1 MPYVRKKVGVTMKV
15 LINNELY
22 EMNRKQ
28 LRGVLKAASSLIP
41 FGIYA
46 VQKDDV
52 CELRKDKFDNADG
65 LKKAV
70 LAYKE
75 KGFKVY
81 YNEQGG
87 RQS

>member
-1 MPYVRKKVGVTMKV
+1 MKV

-28 LRGVLKAASSLIP
+28 LRGVLKAASSLMP

-52 CELRKDKFDNADG
+52 CELRKDKFDNAEE

-70 LAYKE
+70 VAYKE

-81 YNEQGG
+81 YNEQVG

>member
-1 MPYVRKKVGVTMKV
+1 MNVIIGET
-15 LINNELY
+15 LY
-22 EMNRKQ
+22 GMNRKQ

-46 VQKDDV
+46 VQKDNV
-52 CELRKDKFDNADG
+52 CELRKDEFENAEE

-70 LAYKE
+70 EAYKE

-87 RQS
+87 ARL

>member
-1 MPYVRKKVGVTMKV
+1 MKV

-28 LRGVLKAASSLIP
+28 LRGVLEAASNLIP

-52 CELRKDKFDNADG
+52 CELRKDEFENAEE

-70 LAYKE
+70 VAYKE

-87 RQS
+87 ARL

>member
-1 MPYVRKKVGVTMKV
+1 MKGIIGKSV
-15 LINNELY
+15 Y

-28 LRGVLKAASSLIP
+28 LRGVLEAASSLIP

-52 CELRKDKFDNADG
+52 CELRKDEFDNAEE

-70 LAYKE
+70 GAYKE
-75 KGFKVY
+75 NGFKAY
-81 YNEQGG
+81 YNVQGG
-87 RQS
+87 TRL

>member
-1 MPYVRKKVGVTMKV
+1 MKV
-15 LINNELY
+15 IIGKAVY
-22 EMNRKQ
+22 GMNRKQ
-28 LRGVLKAASSLIP
+28 LRGVLKIASGLIP

-46 VQKDDV
+46 VQKSDV

>member
-1 MPYVRKKVGVTMKV
+1 MKV
-15 LINNELY
+15 IIGKAVY
-22 EMNRKQ
+22 EMNRNQ
-28 LRGVLKAASSLIP
+28 LCGVLKAASSLIP

-52 CELRKDKFDNADG
+52 CELRKDKFDNADE
-65 LKKAV
+65 LKNAV
-70 LAYKE
+70 GTYKE

-87 RQS
+87 ARL

>member
-1 MPYVRKKVGVTMKV
+1 MRQITKVIIGKSV
-15 LINNELY
+15 Y

-28 LRGVLKAASSLIP
+28 LRGVLEAASSLIP

-46 VQKDDV
+46 VQKDDM
-52 CELRKDKFDNADG
+52 CELRKDKFDNAEE

-70 LAYKE
+70 GAYKE

-81 YNEQGG
+81 YNEQGVA
-87 RQS
+87 RL

>member
-1 MPYVRKKVGVTMKV
+1 MKV
-15 LINNELY
+15 IIGKAVY
-22 EMNRKQ
+22 GMNRKQ
-28 LRGVLKAASSLIP
+28 LRGVLKAASSLIQ

-46 VQKDDV
+46 VQKDNV
-52 CELRKDKFDNADG
+52 CELRKDEFENAEE

-70 LAYKE
+70 GAYKE

-87 RQS
+87 ARL

>member
-1 MPYVRKKVGVTMKV
+1 MKV
-15 LINNELY
+15 IIGKAVY

-28 LRGVLKAASSLIP
+28 LRGVLEAASSLIP

-46 VQKDDV
+46 VQKDNV

-70 LAYKE
+70 WAYKE

-81 YNEQGG
+81 YNEQGWA
-87 RQS
+87 RL

>member
-1 MPYVRKKVGVTMKV
+1 MNVIIGET
-15 LINNELY
+15 LY
-22 EMNRKQ
+22 GMNRKQ

-46 VQKDDV
+46 VQKDNV
-52 CELRKDKFDNADG
+52 CELRKDEFDNAEE

-70 LAYKE
+70 GAYKE

-87 RQS
+87 ARL

>member
-1 MPYVRKKVGVTMKV
+1 MKV
-15 LINNELY
+15 IIGKAVY
-22 EMNRKQ
+22 GMNRKQ
-28 LRGVLKAASSLIP
+28 LRGVLKIASGLIP

-52 CELRKDKFDNADG
+52 CELRKDKFDNAEE

-70 LAYKE
+70 VAYKE

-81 YNEQGG
+81 YNEQVG

>member
-1 MPYVRKKVGVTMKV
+1 MKV
-15 LINNELY
+15 IIGKAVY
-22 EMNRKQ
+22 GMNRKQ

-46 VQKDDV
+46 VQKDNV
-52 CELRKDKFDNADG
+52 CELRKDEFENAEE

-70 LAYKE
+70 VAYKE

>member
-1 MPYVRKKVGVTMKV
+1 MNVIIGET
-15 LINNELY
+15 LY
-22 EMNRKQ
+22 GMNRKQ

-52 CELRKDKFDNADG
+52 CELRKDEFENAEE

-70 LAYKE
+70 GAYKE

-81 YNEQGG
+81 YNEQGVA
-87 RQS
+87 RL

>member
-1 MPYVRKKVGVTMKV
+1 MKV
-15 LINNELY
+15 IIGKAVY

-52 CELRKDKFDNADG
+52 CELRKDEFDNAEE

-70 LAYKE
+70 VAYKE

-81 YNEQGG
+81 YNEQVG

>member
-1 MPYVRKKVGVTMKV
+1 MNVIIEET
-15 LINNELY
+15 LY
-22 EMNRKQ
+22 GMNRKQ

-52 CELRKDKFDNADG
+52 CELRKDEFENAEE

-70 LAYKE
+70 VAYKE

>member
-1 MPYVRKKVGVTMKV
+1 MNVIIGET
-15 LINNELY
+15 LY
-22 EMNRKQ
+22 GMNRKQ
-28 LRGVLKAASSLIP
+28 LRGVLKSASSLIP

-52 CELRKDKFDNADG
+52 CELHKDEFDNAEE

-70 LAYKE
+70 GAYKE

-81 YNEQGG
+81 YNEQGVA
-87 RQS
+87 RL

>member
-1 MPYVRKKVGVTMKV
+1 MKV
-15 LINNELY
+15 IIGKSVY

-28 LRGVLKAASSLIP
+28 LRGVLEAASSLIQ

-52 CELRKDKFDNADG
+52 CELRKDKFDNAEE

-70 LAYKE
+70 VAYKE

-87 RQS
+87 ARL

>member
-1 MPYVRKKVGVTMKV
+1 MKV

-28 LRGVLKAASSLIP
+28 LRGVLKIASGLIP

-46 VQKDDV
+46 VQKGDV
-52 CELRKDKFDNADG
+52 CELRNDEFDNAEE

-70 LAYKE
+70 VAYKE

-81 YNEQGG
+81 YNEQVG

>member
-1 MPYVRKKVGVTMKV
+1 MNVIIEKNVYG
-15 LINNELY
+15 
-22 EMNRKQ
+22 MNRKQ
-28 LRGVLKAASSLIP
+28 LRGVLKAASSLMP
-41 FGIYA
+41 VGIYA

-52 CELRKDKFDNADG
+52 CELRKDKFDNAEE

-70 LAYKE
+70 VAYKE

>member
-1 MPYVRKKVGVTMKV
+1 MKV
-15 LINNELY
+15 IIGRSVY
-22 EMNRKQ
+22 KMNRKQ
-28 LRGVLKAASSLIP
+28 LRGVLEAASSLIP

-52 CELRKDKFDNADG
+52 CELRKDKFDNAEE

-70 LAYKE
+70 GAYKE

-87 RQS
+87 ERL

>member
-1 MPYVRKKVGVTMKV
+1 MKV
-15 LINNELY
+15 IIGKAVY

-28 LRGVLKAASSLIP
+28 LRGVLKAASSLMP

-52 CELRKDKFDNADG
+52 CELRKDKFDNAEE

-70 LAYKE
+70 VAYKE

-87 RQS
+87 ARL

>member
-1 MPYVRKKVGVTMKV
+1 MKV

-52 CELRKDKFDNADG
+52 CELRKDEFDNAEE

-70 LAYKE
+70 VAYKE

-87 RQS
+87 SQS

>member
-1 MPYVRKKVGVTMKV
+1 MKV

-28 LRGVLKAASSLIP
+28 LRGVLKVASSLMP

-46 VQKDDV
+46 VRKGDV
-52 CELRKDKFDNADG
+52 CELRKDKFDNAEE

-70 LAYKE
+70 GAYKE

>member
-1 MPYVRKKVGVTMKV
+1 MTMKV

-28 LRGVLKAASSLIP
+28 LRGVLKAASSLMP

-52 CELRKDKFDNADG
+52 CELRKDKFDNAEG

-70 LAYKE
+70 VAYKE

-81 YNEQGG
+81 YNEQGW

>member
-1 MPYVRKKVGVTMKV
+1 MKV
-15 LINNELY
+15 IIGRSVY
-22 EMNRKQ
+22 KMNRKQ
-28 LRGVLKAASSLIP
+28 LRGVLEAASSLIP

-46 VQKDDV
+46 VQKDDM
-52 CELRKDKFDNADG
+52 CELRKDKFDNAEE

-70 LAYKE
+70 VAYKE

-87 RQS
+87 ARL

>member
-1 MPYVRKKVGVTMKV
+1 MKV
-15 LINNELY
+15 IIGKAVY
-22 EMNRKQ
+22 GMNRKQ
-28 LRGVLKAASSLIP
+28 LRGVLEAASSLIP

-46 VQKDDV
+46 VQKADV
-52 CELRKDKFDNADG
+52 CELRKDEFDNAEE

-70 LAYKE
+70 GVYKE

>member
-1 MPYVRKKVGVTMKV
+1 MNVIIGET
-15 LINNELY
+15 LY
-22 EMNRKQ
+22 GMNRKQ

-52 CELRKDKFDNADG
+52 CELRKDEFDNAEE

-70 LAYKE
+70 VAYKE

-81 YNEQGG
+81 YNEQVG

>member
-1 MPYVRKKVGVTMKV
+1 MNVIIEET
-15 LINNELY
+15 LY
-22 EMNRKQ
+22 GMNRKQ
-28 LRGVLKAASSLIP
+28 LRGVLEAASSLIQ

-46 VQKDDV
+46 VQKDNV
-52 CELRKDKFDNADG
+52 CELRKDEFENAEE

-70 LAYKE
+70 VEYKE

>member
-1 MPYVRKKVGVTMKV
+1 MNVIIGET
-15 LINNELY
+15 LY
-22 EMNRKQ
+22 GMNRKQ

-52 CELRKDKFDNADG
+52 CELRKDKFDNAEE

-70 LAYKE
+70 VAYKE

-81 YNEQGG
+81 YNDQGVA
-87 RQS
+87 RL

>member
-1 MPYVRKKVGVTMKV
+1 MKV
-15 LINNELY
+15 IIGKSVY

-28 LRGVLKAASSLIP
+28 LRGVLKAASGLMP

-52 CELRKDKFDNADG
+52 CELRKDEFENSEE
-65 LKKAV
+65 LKKAAG
-70 LAYKE
+70 AYKGN
-75 KGFKVY
+75 GFNVY

-87 RQS
+87 ARL

>member
-1 MPYVRKKVGVTMKV
+1 MNVIIGET
-15 LINNELY
+15 LY
-22 EMNRKQ
+22 GMNRKQ

-52 CELRKDKFDNADG
+52 CELRKDKFDNAEE

-70 LAYKE
+70 VAYKE

>member
-1 MPYVRKKVGVTMKV
+1 
-15 LINNELY
+15 
-22 EMNRKQ
+22 MNRKQ

-52 CELRKDKFDNADG
+52 CELHKDEFDNADE
-65 LKKAV
+65 LENAV
-70 LAYKE
+70 GAYKE

-87 RQS
+87 ARL

>member
-1 MPYVRKKVGVTMKV
+1 MKV
-15 LINNELY
+15 IIGKAVY
-22 EMNRKQ
+22 GMNRKQ
-28 LRGVLKAASSLIP
+28 LRGVLKAASSLMP

-52 CELRKDKFDNADG
+52 CELRKDKFDNAEE

-70 LAYKE
+70 VVYKE

-87 RQS
+87 ARL